1 MGKRRPVW
9 DHQHYLRYLKEGR
22 GQGSGFN
29 YKPWIYIHD
38 FPSRGISTRIMG
50 RTTGRIH
57 HLLSRNE
64 EYYFYLLD
72 ADPTVLDI
80 REQFPLRLTET
91 MDLARQLNI
100 RHPWKGSFPFV
111 MTTDFLITKEDGL
124 HARTIKNSEEL
135 NNPRVVDKFAIE
147 HAYWSSKGIDWKIVT
162 ENQIDQSLALN
173 MQWLYAG
180 ASPEQLLH
188 DPVDL
193 LALRNAVLE
202 MTDENGRL
210 SPDSITT
217 IEEIFS
223 IAPGSAI
230 AMYKSLILA
239 GDISPDL
246 HFQLFF

>member
-1 MGKRRPVW
+1 
-9 DHQHYLRYLKEGR
+9 
-22 GQGSGFN
+22 
-29 YKPWIYIHD
+29 
-38 FPSRGISTRIMG
+38 
-50 RTTGRIH
+50 
-57 HLLSRNE
+57 
-64 EYYFYLLD
+64 
-72 ADPTVLDI
+72 
-80 REQFPLRLTET
+80 
-91 MDLARQLNI
+91 
-100 RHPWKGSFPFV
+100 

-147 HAYWSSKGIDWKIVT
+147 HAYWLSKGIDWKIVT
-162 ENQIDQSLALN
+162 ENQIDQNLALN
-173 MQWLYAG
+173 TQWLYAG
-180 ASPEQLLH
+180 ASPEKLVH
-188 DPVDL
+188 DPEDL
-193 LALRNAVLE
+193 LTLRNAVLE

-223 IAPGSAI
+223 MPHGSAI